1 MSGAGMGDEFAAKVI
16 DRLARIETKQDTVVA
31 VLLTLATKTELG
43 AIEERLQ
50 ALERDRTWI
59 VRAVVSAWIAGLG
72 VIGAMFTGVSKK
84 FGGG

>member
-72 VIGAMFTGVSKK
+72 VIGAMVSGVGKK